1 MICPECGTP
10 MILSSEPV
18 KETYRNETFVLAG
31 FTRYACPECGN
42 DIMSAQEATRLGRAL
57 AEKYAQRH
65 GLLTA
70 SQIKE
75 IRKSLGLTQKELE
88 RLIGVASPTVS
99 RWETGAMQQ
108 SATADKLLRLIRD
121 VPAAADYL
129 RAQYRAERRER
140 PRGDSTTQEPTLSSS
155 LSKRPVLRSAE
166 IVEFDPASSA
176 EAL

>member
-10 MILSSEPV
+10 MILSREPV

-57 AEKYAQRH
+57 AEEYAQRH

-121 VPAAADYL
+121 VPETTDYL
-129 RAQYRAERRER
+129 RAQYGTEHHGRTRDESAA
-140 PRGDSTTQEPTLSSS
+140 QEPALSSS
-155 LSKRPVLRSAE
+155 SSKRL
-166 IVEFDPASSA
+166 EFFEQETSPPQR
-176 EAL
+176 